1 MLGWTYLKIIIK
13 SSERG
18 FDFFKASI
26 EQIFDFA
33 YVMVHYY
40 SGISITRTHYK
51 ADTSTRRTVW
61 RGTDCF
67 ALRSNCLR
75 KNLYKPDISIKR
87 TLFFAPVVSSLERF
101 QCMIIKSLRFFFI
114 GSGFLCSAYW
124 LLL

>member
-40 SGISITRTHYK
+40 SGISITPLQDGQYDEERI
-51 ADTSTRRTVW
+51 ALLCGQTV
-61 RGTDCF
+61 
-67 ALRSNCLR
+67 LE
-75 KNLYKPDISIKR
+75 KISINQ
-87 TLFFAPVVSSLERF
+87 TSL
-101 QCMIIKSLRFFFI
+101 
-114 GSGFLCSAYW
+114 
-124 LLL
+124 